1 MINQLLTT
9 ARLLERGLDTAQ
21 LKNQTIAANIA
32 HADTPGYKSQDVPF
46 ESVFSELLESADWRD
61 DINWNPQIVTRNDS
75 SLRMDGNNVDID
87 REMTDLAKNQILF
100 EALTFATSR
109 ELGRLKLVINEGK
122 G

>member
-9 ARLLERGLDTAQ
+9 ARLLERGLDIAQ

-32 HADTPGYKSQDVPF
+32 HADTPGYKAQDVPF
-46 ESVFSELLESADWRD
+46 ESMFSELLESAAWKDGSNLTPQVVSRD
-61 DINWNPQIVTRNDS
+61 SS